1 MAHNYPQ
8 MAQKWARALW
18 ANLSLSRARSE
29 LRDWLTR
36 PLLGSERRS
45 NTLCYSVP
53 GIYMLSAVCWSVK
66 SWWCSRSFDGSV
78 AVLEVLWWQLKE
90 VFHAAAPPIVLV
102 RAGFA
107 GYGRSVTTCLESQ
120 INTLRCSH
128 SAALLHSRSN
138 SSGWT
143 SVHWTLSYCL
153 LDLMCCIWRH
163 GISWNNLVQ
172 YCLAHLSVM
181 AYLGTLWWFGVLGLC
196 LVLQRSQVGDLVREL
211 TRTNFLVPTDWHL
224 CDLFVWCICFSVVLD
239 SHLLWFSLTNQILIQ
254 NTNDGNQLILST
266 SSSLIFEPRSK
277 SLNAGAVKYELFG
290 DWKTLPVQT
299 HRCQMQEKFPK
310 ESTLWL
316 ARACV
321 IHIVYGVRTMS
332 LSVTSS
338 RSNTR
343 ANQSKN

>member
-1 MAHNYPQ
+1 MFEV
-8 MAQKWARALW
+8 LW
-18 ANLSLSRARSE
+18 
-29 LRDWLTR
+29 WQ
-36 PLLGSERRS
+36 
-45 NTLCYSVP
+45 C
-53 GIYMLSAVCWSVK
+53 
-66 SWWCSRSFDGSV
+66 GSV

-128 SAALLHSRSN
+128 SAVTHSRSN
-138 SSGWT
+138 CTGWT

-196 LVLQRSQVGDLVREL
+196 LVLLRSQVGDLVREL
-211 TRTNFLVPTDWHL
+211 TRTNFLLPTDWHL

-254 NTNDGNQLILST
+254 NTNDGNQLILSS
-266 SSSLIFEPRSK
+266 SSSLIFDQSHWMLEQSK
-277 SLNAGAVKYELFG
+277 MNLIFLKI
-290 DWKTLPVQT
+290 
-299 HRCQMQEKFPK
+299 EKHCPYNHTDAK
-310 ESTLWL
+310 CKKS
-316 ARACV
+316 V